1 MIQKVLRLTAY
12 WLRLRQCLAYQTV
25 TFDYAKPPGVKRKT
39 KPYVHY
45 YAGYSVY
52 VLRMT
57 GKFSHWVEH
66 VQPNFDYWKPI
77 YIQRWIF
84 SGSTS
89 KVKLT
94 AHSSTSNPITRIL
107 PDNSIINWLC
117 SPSSLPSRTTN
128 DPKYLTSRILDR
140 ISTQCHTQTTA
151 SMYILLSSQT

>member
-1 MIQKVLRLTAY
+1 MPIVSVAKVINSKFIMIQKVLRLTAY

-77 YIQRWIF
+77 HIYRGESSQGRLRK
-84 SGSTS
+84 SN
-89 KVKLT
+89 LPHT
-94 AHSSTSNPITRIL
+94 AQHPILL
-107 PDNSIINWLC
+107 PEYSQITLLLIDYVHRLH
-117 SPSSLPSRTTN
+117 
-128 DPKYLTSRILDR
+128 
-140 ISTQCHTQTTA
+140 CHPGPQTTQN
-151 SMYILLSSQT
+151 ILHQEFWIV